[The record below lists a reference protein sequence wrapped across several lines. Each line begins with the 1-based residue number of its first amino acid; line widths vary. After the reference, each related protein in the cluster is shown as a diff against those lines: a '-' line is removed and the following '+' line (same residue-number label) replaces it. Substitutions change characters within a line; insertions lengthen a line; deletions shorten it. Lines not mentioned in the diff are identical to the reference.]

1 VATPLRM
8 KAGAVSSEIGV
19 EFAGV
24 IQ

>member
-19 EFAGV
+19 EFASV